1 MKYLTMI
8 LLSLSLI
15 LIGCDEAVTTEDTSH
30 QSENNTENSKQE
42 EEKKTDNTK
51 ESFYDEIKEVPESAE
66 ELINQSP
73 GQFAAKPVSSDEWE
87 SKVMKEIR
95 KAPSLSENPT
105 EEEYDNYF
113 KYLYSLVSEDF
124 QDPQELLKKWEYAV
138 SGTPN
143 ATDEKY
149 KFKENYNIEVI
160 LDSSGSMKNKV
171 GNQTQMALAKESIH
185 NFLST
190 VPEEANV
197 SLRVYGHKGTGSDA
211 DKEKSCS
218 SVEQVYDFKPY
229 NEKEFEQALNSFQPS
244 GWTPIEGALK
254 ASKKAFSSYDSET
267 NTNLIYL
274 VSDGIETCDGNP
286 SEFAKTLADSNINPI
301 VNVIGFNVD
310 SEAQKQLKE
319 IASNTDGT
327 YTTVTNSDQLESEFN
342 RAKDVLESWKEWKED
357 ALDDVDAKETDAY
370 FDVLG
375 YTNDF
380 YFTGL
385 SQSNN
390 LSSLIQNIYLEDI
403 ITQED
408 KEELQNRLKNVEDLL
423 KEAEK
428 EIENDLNNSSSKR
441 LNDLKEEINNK
452 YDSNTNP

>member
-8 LLSLSLI
+8 LLSLILI
-15 LIGCDEAVTTEDTSH
+15 LIGCDEEVTTEDTSH
-30 QSENNTENSKQE
+30 QSENNTENRKQE

-66 ELINQSP
+66 ELFNQSP

-229 NEKEFEQALNSFQPS
+229 NEKEFEQALDSFQPS

-254 ASKKAFSSYDSET
+254 ASKEAFSSYDSET

-286 SEFAKTLADSNINPI
+286 AGFAKTLADSNINPI

-327 YTTVTNSDQLESEFN
+327 YTTVTNSDQLKSEFN

-403 ITQED
+403 LTQED
-408 KEELQNRLKNVEDLL
+408 KEELQNRLKNVEYLL